1 MYYEGGVGN
10 FFVSEN
16 EEGFACGFFANKE
29 VNNNELKGSWD
40 SFNVIE
46 MKVDDSNKK
55 ITYKL
60 NTTVLIEMKI
70 KNEKVGDV
78 DLSGFM
84 KKTREDSQKLPET
97 NLDEF
102 HLSVIGRMV

>member
-1 MYYEGGVGN
+1 M
-10 FFVSEN
+10 
-16 EEGFACGFFANKE
+16 
-29 VNNNELKGSWD
+29 NNDELKGSWD

-46 MKVDDSNKK
+46 MKVDDQSKK

-70 KNEKVGDV
+70 KNDRVGDV

-84 KKTREDSQKLPET
+84 KKTREDSQKLPES

-102 HLSVIGRMV
+102 HLAVVGRLVEDMETYMRQQLDTIYIAKTKMVG